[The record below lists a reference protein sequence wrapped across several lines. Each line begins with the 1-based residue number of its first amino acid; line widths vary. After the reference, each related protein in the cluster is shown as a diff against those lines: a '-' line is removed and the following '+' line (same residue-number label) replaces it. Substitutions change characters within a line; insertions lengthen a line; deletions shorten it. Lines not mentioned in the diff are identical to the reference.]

1 MELLGRTIITLD
13 RRRPDVLAQLHPDL
27 LPRILAILTLSNS
40 KLTPWQGYRT
50 ASEQRRAKALGH
62 SAADWGQSPH
72 NFLPALACD
81 PVLDPRFVPV
91 RPSKSDPRYP
101 DLWDD
106 ETPEAAAVWS
116 ALDGWAEQQG
126 LERVTLAGGRPDL
139 PHLQLL
145 SWRSYIS
152 ATSAPVGTD

>member
-1 MELLGRTIITLD
+1 MDLLGRTIITLD

-27 LPRILAILTLSNS
+27 LPRILAILKVSNGA
-40 KLTPWQGYRT
+40 LTPWQGFRT

-62 SAADWGQSPH
+62 SNADWGQSPH
-72 NFLPALACD
+72 NYLPALACD
-81 PVLDPRFVPV
+81 LVLDPRFVPV

-106 ETPEAAAVWS
+106 ETPEAVAVWRE
-116 ALDGWAEQQG
+116 LEGWAEQQG
-126 LERVTLAGGRPDL
+126 LERVTLAGGKPDL

-145 SWRSYIS
+145 NWRSYIS